1 MTTPASLLRPAL
13 DRLSRRSGVEVVD
26 LQTSIE
32 HASRDVFKDGI
43 ERAARGIAR
52 GAEASADVA
61 DQAISDFIVTAG
73 WKHDRD
79 AWSHPHAGIRWR
91 RVDALAWSLVLHRRQ
106 SGRWPAFCQ
115 SSWRAP

>member
-1 MTTPASLLRPAL
+1 VTTPASLLRPAL
-13 DRLSRRSGVEVVD
+13 ERLSRRSGVDVVD
-26 LQTSIE
+26 LQTSRE
-32 HASRDVFKDGI
+32 HASGDVFKDGL

-52 GAEASADVA
+52 GAEASADVP
-61 DQAISDFIVTAG
+61 DQAISDFIVEAG
-73 WKHDRD
+73 WMQDRD

-106 SGRWPAFCQ
+106 SGQWPAFCQ

>member
-1 MTTPASLLRPAL
+1 VTTPASLLRPAL
-13 DRLSRRSGVEVVD
+13 ERLSRRSGVDVVD

-52 GAEASADVA
+52 GAEASADVP
-61 DQAISDFIVTAG
+61 DQAISDFIVEAG
-73 WKHDRD
+73 WMQDRD

-106 SGRWPAFCQ
+106 SGQWPAFCQ